1 MNLKIKNGPEIFV
14 GRRIAVFLV
23 LLGSLSLGA
32 FAQQSVRLPPT
43 QFNIGE
49 RISYEIG
56 FEKFDNVAYAETE
69 VVSRGRFAERDAVEL
84 RGKFKTQNFIAERF
98 THVDEERTTFVAA
111 DSGIPIY
118 STISRNISGLPEVT
132 TYDNR
137 TANSSALDLLSL
149 MYRIRQSAGS
159 GSVTMNEDGRSYVIS
174 FQTTGTAKISSV
186 IGDFETTVV
195 SLTGDYFTE
204 RGFTA
209 VTVNL
214 SMDQDRVPVAFSA
227 RSAKKEEFRG
237 LIASLSNTAPDTAEA
252 APVPTPTP
260 TSTPI
265 AKPTPQPTPTPEVY
279 VNDQPLSPDLAF
291 KLGERL
297 EYRITKGGVPIGLM
311 TLDAKERR
319 QVFNKDS
326 LLLTATVTGVDQ
338 ANQIFK
344 LNDSIRAQVDPYSL
358 TPRSLEVKFGGTLS
372 NYNTIALFDSL
383 ANSITIGANK
393 RIDSPAGTH
402 SVLSL
407 LYAMRSFNLKR
418 SSDPQSPVNDTRVA
432 VFWDGSVN
440 VFTLRPANGEE
451 IAVNGKKIGAQMI
464 TITAGDPNIARLS
477 PKVWLTNETPRVPVR
492 VSIGDYQFDL
502 ISQKNLLGK

>member
-1 MNLKIKNGPEIFV
+1 MDLKTKHDMRFFFAG
-14 GRRIAVFLV
+14 RIAFYLMLPV
-23 LLGSLSLGA
+23 LTA
-32 FAQQSVRLPPT
+32 FAAVAQQSVPLPPT

-69 VVSRGRFAERDAVEL
+69 VVSRGRFADRDAVEL
-84 RGKFKTQNFIAERF
+84 HGKFRTQNFIAERF
-98 THVDEERTTFVAA
+98 TFVDEDRTTFVAA
-111 DSGIPIY
+111 DTGVPIY
-118 STISRNISGLPEVT
+118 STVSSNISGLPEVT

-137 TANSSALDLLSL
+137 NTGSTALDILSL
-149 MYRIRQSAGS
+149 IYRIRQSAGT
-159 GSVTMNEDGRSYVIS
+159 GTATINENGRTYAVS
-174 FQTTGTAKISSV
+174 FSTSGTAKISSAL
-186 IGDFETTVV
+186 GDFETTVV
-195 SLTGDYFTE
+195 SVTGDYFTE

-209 VTVNL
+209 VTINL
-214 SMDQDRVPVAFSA
+214 TMDQDRVPVAFSA
-227 RSAKKEEFRG
+227 RLGKKEEFRG
-237 LIASLSNTAPDTAEA
+237 VVASLSNTTPDTAEP

-260 TSTPI
+260 TPVPN
-265 AKPTPQPTPTPEVY
+265 PTPRPVPTPEVY
-279 VNDQPLSPDLAF
+279 VNDQPLSTDLAF

-297 EYRITKGGVPIGLM
+297 EYRITKSGVPIGLM

-326 LLLTATVTGVDQ
+326 LLLTATITGIDQ

-344 LNDSIRAQVDPYSL
+344 LNDSVRAQVDPYSL
-358 TPRSLEVKFGGTLS
+358 TPHSIELKFGGALS
-372 NYNTIALFDSL
+372 NYNAIALFNAA
-383 ANSITIGANK
+383 ANSITVNANQ

-418 SSDPQSPVNDTRVA
+418 SPDPQSPVNDTRVA
-432 VFWDGSVN
+432 VFWDGAVN

-451 IAVNGKKIGAQMI
+451 LTINGKKIGAQMI
-464 TITAGDPNIARLS
+464 SITAADPKISGLN

-492 VSIGDYQFDL
+492 ITIGEYQFDL
-502 ISQKNLLGK
+502 NSQKNLLGK